1 MSDLNENVF
10 TSRVSWGFSEISAPD
25 YSPLTIKGKDDTI
38 IFRIDSNGKIF
49 WNGREVESDEE
60 FRKTMINLTN
70 YLSTL
75 VYKG

>member
-10 TSRVSWGFSEISAPD
+10 TISGPD

-70 YLSTL
+70 YLSIL
-75 VYKG
+75 AFKG

>member
-10 TSRVSWGFSEISAPD
+10 TISGPD

-49 WNGREVESDEE
+49 WNGREVETDEE

-70 YLSTL
+70 YLSIL
-75 VYKG
+75 AFKG